1 MTPQSRIEAASHRED
16 SRELL
21 AARAD
26 QRSGLD
32 SIEQALEDEWSGGWE
47 EVGNRPDVLE
57 IKVKYVHETSL
68 WVVRVSG
75 GLLRL
80 DVESGPEFELELN
93 DLILDISSPR
103 DAKLGAQ
110 RIYAQPLGVENVTA
124 FRSAAHHHGAGGRVT
139 FCMASMVSD

>member
-47 EVGNRPDVLE
+47 EVRNRPDVLE

-103 DAKLGAQ
+103 AVSWE
-110 RIYAQPLGVENVTA
+110 P
-124 FRSAAHHHGAGGRVT
+124 SAYMHNHLVWR
-139 FCMASMVSD
+139 M